1 MDGSKTFIYQVRP
14 LSSTGER
21 CYSPEGGGQ
30 SYCQLSC
37 KEIDRSAEHLANSVS
52 TLGFVCSTFRYKQP
66 LLSPGQWDA
75 LGCAGSESP
84 RGAH

>member
-37 KEIDRSAEHLANSVS
+37 KEIDPRAGNEDREGRLWTIGREKQFSGG
-52 TLGFVCSTFRYKQP
+52 LG
-66 LLSPGQWDA
+66 
-75 LGCAGSESP
+75 
-84 RGAH
+84 